1 MKRITTIILL
11 LCTVLTASALDK
23 RQTRINSI
31 KKSKEYLYSDIT
43 MSSREDANSQAVELL
58 QNEIIAWAKDRAEN
72 KKAEPISPIEIN
84 KLIDTIMVRRANMYR
99 VFAYVK
105 KVKLVPLFSEWNL
118 VLLDDKDSD
127 DGIDI
132 EGLPEEDKKEQAYQP
147 EDTEPKEFPEPA
159 DTVKIQTPEKKDT
172 VASKDIR
179 TILKNS
185 FWGKKGGVI
194 EQIKKAKNFFELKQ
208 IMEPLKEKGDIKA
221 YGKYATARNLK
232 SAISWFMILPEI
244 SRLSWAKVTRYA
256 KTLRLARMTASGTIV
271 DAVPS
276 GLPLTKQIKSKRYET
291 TNIRFDIRHLPF
303 FVYNG
308 IQSGSSGY
316 Q

>member
-11 LCTVLTASALDK
+11 LCTVLMSSALDK
-23 RQTRINSI
+23 RQTKINSI

-72 KKAEPISPIEIN
+72 KKAEPVSPIEIN

-127 DGIDI
+127 DGNEI
-132 EGLPEEDKKEQAYQP
+132 EGLPEDDKKDQAYKSG
-147 EDTEPKEFPEPA
+147 DTEPKVSPEPA
-159 DTVKIQTPEKKDT
+159 DTIKSQTPEKKDT
-172 VASKDIR
+172 LVNKDIR

-221 YGKYATARNLK
+221 YGKYATAKKPEECYLVVYDPAGNIKALLGKGDKVRQNLK
-232 SAISWFMILPEI
+232 TGKDDSIKNYRGCGAIWF
-244 SRLSWAKVTRYA
+244 
-256 KTLRLARMTASGTIV
+256 TIN
-271 DAVPS
+271 
-276 GLPLTKQIKSKRYET
+276 ET
-291 TNIRFDIRHLPF
+291 NKK
-303 FVYNG
+303 
-308 IQSGSSGY
+308 
-316 Q
+316 